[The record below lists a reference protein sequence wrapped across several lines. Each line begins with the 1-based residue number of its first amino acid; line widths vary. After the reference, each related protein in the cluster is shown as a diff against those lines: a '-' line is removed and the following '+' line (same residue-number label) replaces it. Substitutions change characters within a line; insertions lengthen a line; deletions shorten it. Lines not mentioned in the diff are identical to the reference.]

1 MHRFRVAGEYF
12 DSNGDGTMI
21 SGGSFETIA
30 MAKRAVAAVRDYL
43 NAPLP
48 GKLPYDL
55 MEVAVAADPAS
66 LEIALYVRK
75 SDGNEEWVMSFDAE
89 TGEPT
94 EVTPDA
100 EIVWAL
106 LKRTLRRPS

>member
-12 DSNGDGTMI
+12 DSNGDGAMI
-21 SGGSFETIA
+21 SGGSFETFA
-30 MAKRAVAAVRDYL
+30 MAKRAVAAVRKYM

-48 GKLPYDL
+48 GKLPDDL
-55 MEVAVAADPAS
+55 MEVAIAADPSS
-66 LEIALYVRK
+66 LEIDLYARK
-75 SDGNEEWVMSFDAE
+75 SDSTEEWVMSFDAE
-89 TGEPT
+89 TGEPM

-106 LKRTLRRPS
+106 LKRTLRRP